1 MCRNP
6 DNIFYLMKKIYTLLF
21 SLLLP
26 FGSVAQD
33 SYMALTD
40 SADMHISN
48 GEWAKAEE
56 YIVKALRAKPAYAG
70 NYLLLSN
77 LGVVRTRQ
85 RKYGSALEAYEVGL
99 AMGRDSVALLNN
111 RAYTYLD
118 MNELDKAEIDLAESL
133 RISPRQHWPL
143 KMHGTLLLGKN
154 DLDAARK
161 DFNTLAE
168 AFPESG
174 DGACGLGN
182 VALAEGKLRD
192 ALAWFGKSADTE
204 PTEDNLFY
212 KIIVLSRL
220 DMLNEAYEEARQAVR
235 KFPSAGNLFVALAH
249 VYRRRYQYLEAEDAL
264 KIARKNGADS
274 GVIEELT
281 GNESQ

>member
-1 MCRNP
+1 
-6 DNIFYLMKKIYTLLF
+6 MKKIYTLLF

-85 RKYGSALEAYEVGL
+85 RKYSSALEAYEVGL

-118 MNELDKAEIDLAESL
+118 MNELDKAEMDLAESL

-154 DLDAARK
+154 DLDGARK
-161 DFNTLAE
+161 EFSALAN
-168 AFPESG
+168 AFPESS

-182 VALAEGKLRD
+182 LALAEGKLRD
-192 ALAWFGKSADTE
+192 ALSWFCKSADTE